1 MMALYLAFGI
11 ILLCTDIASETLKSY
26 RKELGGT
33 LIVYAII
40 RTLLFIRKNRKEKN
54 EYLH

>member
-11 ILLCTDIASETLKSY
+11 ILLCTDILAYTLKSY

-33 LIVYAII
+33 LIVYAIV
-40 RTLLFIRKNRKEKN
+40 RTILFIRKNRKEKN
-54 EYLH
+54 EYLS